1 MTTAPLE
8 HSPART
14 RVREWHPGWLGV
26 VLGTAG
32 VAVSSLVDP
41 VPGTDLDTWVGAAL
55 TAVASVVLVLVAVP
69 YVVRFVRHRD
79 ALLADLAHP
88 GVGAMFGTIPA
99 SLLILGVALG
109 QMAVLGLLPAAT
121 VWLVLALVVLGV
133 LGALVIGVEFFSRL
147 ARAAEV
153 PAAAMTGAWFIPIV
167 VLVLTPSAVARMV
180 VLEPAW
186 LGSTA
191 VALTAALWGAG
202 ILLFLLLAP
211 VLGWRL
217 LTAAP
222 VAPGQAASWW
232 IWLAPTGAG
241 GLGALARGRLAG
253 RLVGGAAGEVL
264 PVAGLL
270 VATVLWGL
278 GSWWALLA
286 GRVLRAD
293 ARTHGG
299 LPFHLG
305 SWGFAFPTAAMAALT
320 VELGRAWDSPFLAV
334 AGGAGWV
341 VALLVWLRLAWQT
354 GRGVRDGSIF
364 RR

>member
-1 MTTAPLE
+1 MTTQPLQQ
-8 HSPART
+8 SRAAA

-41 VPGTDLDTWVGAAL
+41 LPGTSVDEWIGVVL
-55 TAVASVVLVLVAVP
+55 TAVAAVALVLVAVP
-69 YVVRFVRHRD
+69 YVLRFVRHRD

-99 SLLILGVALG
+99 SLLILGVSLG
-109 QMAVLGLLPAAT
+109 QIAVLGWLPSTTAY
-121 VWLVLALVVLGV
+121 VVLALVAAGV

-167 VLVLTPSAVARMV
+167 VLVLTPSAVARLV

-186 LGSTA
+186 LGTTA

-217 LTAAP
+217 LTTAP
-222 VAPGQAASWW
+222 VAPGQAATWW

-241 GLGALARGRLAG
+241 GLGAVALGRLAG

-286 GRVLRAD
+286 GRVLIAD
-293 ARTHGG
+293 ARAHGG

-320 VELGRAWDSPFLAV
+320 VGLGQAWDSPFLAV
-334 AGGAGWV
+334 AGGVGWA
-341 VALLVWLRLAWQT
+341 VALVVWLRLAWQT
-354 GRGVRDGSIF
+354 GRAVRDGSIF
-364 RR
+364 QR